1 MNFTLYPIL
10 VTAFLL
16 TSSGSLLG
24 QNKRSQQEE
33 AQRYYK
39 NWLNRDVVYLITD
52 AERDVFENLSTPEE
66 KEVFIEQFWQM
77 RDTDR
82 RTMINEFKEEHY
94 RRIAYANEHFAS
106 GKAGWLTDRGRVY
119 VIHGQPNEIE
129 SHPSGGFYARPQHE
143 GGGVT
148 VTYPFEVWRYR
159 FIEGLGQNIELEFVD
174 RNSTGRYRLSSNSDD
189 KDALFDLPVGG
200 LTMAEELGLSSK
212 GDRRAFR
219 HRRIDPLTTYRAN
232 DTPFDR
238 YERFARITAAPV
250 LKLPELKEF
259 VETDISFEIL
269 PIQVDVAYLRLNED
283 QVIVPMTI
291 QVKNQDLT
299 FIPDNNQGNRNI
311 ARIGVYGLVRD
322 MSRKVITEFDDEL
335 GTLFLPNRKSR
346 NDSSIYQKIF
356 VLDQGKRYIVD
367 LVVKD
372 LNSDHTG
379 VKRQGLI
386 VPKYSQT
393 DLVSSTLVV
402 ADFLKPL
409 PEAADPD
416 EMFVL
421 GNAKV
426 RPDVDR
432 AFSPHETMGIY
443 LQIYNSAFDQTTR
456 SPSLKTTYRIVKDNQ
471 TTSKVV
477 HAKGESMFF
486 FSDRRVVLM
495 QPFRLKDLKVGSYQ
509 LQIEVEDLVGGQTH
523 VSKRRFSIIEKDLPV
538 MSIN

>member
-1 MNFTLYPIL
+1 MNFTLYSIL
-10 VTAFLL
+10 VISCLL
-16 TSSGSLLG
+16 TPPGSLLG

-33 AQRYYK
+33 AQRHYK
-39 NWLNRDVVYLITD
+39 NWLDRDVVYLITD
-52 AERDVFENLSTPEE
+52 AERTVFENLSTPEE
-66 KEVFIEQFWQM
+66 KEVFIEPFWQL

-82 RTMINEFKEEHY
+82 RTMANEFKEEHY

-119 VIHGQPNEIE
+119 VIHGKPNEVE

-159 FIEGLGQNIELEFVD
+159 FVEGLGQNIELEFVD
-174 RNSTGRYRLSSNSDD
+174 KHSTGSYRLSANSDD
-189 KDALFDLPVGG
+189 KDALFDLPIGG
-200 LTMAEELGLSSK
+200 LTLAEDLGLSSK

-219 HRRIDPLTTYRAN
+219 NRRIDPLTTYRAN

-250 LKLPELKEF
+250 LKFPELKEF
-259 VETDISFEIL
+259 VETDISFETL

-283 QVIVPMTI
+283 QVIVPITI
-291 QVKNQDLT
+291 QVRNQDLT
-299 FIPDNNQGNRNI
+299 FTPKNNLNI

-322 MSRKVITEFDDEL
+322 MGRKVITEFDDEL
-335 GTLFLPNRKSR
+335 GTLFLPNRKSS

-372 LNSDHTG
+372 LNSNHTG

-409 PEAADPD
+409 SEAADPD

-426 RPDVDR
+426 RPDVER
-432 AFSPHETMGIY
+432 AFSPQETMGVY

-456 SPSLKTTYRIVKDNQ
+456 SPLLKTTYRIMKDNQ
-471 TTSKVV
+471 MTSQVV
-477 HAKGESMFF
+477 HTKGESMFF

-495 QPFRLKDLKVGSYQ
+495 QPFRLKNLKIGSYQ

-523 VSKRRFSIIEKDLPV
+523 VSKRRFSVVEKDLPV